1 MAHTLANLLTHVIF
15 STKDRQ
21 PLLTPDLRTDL
32 LAYMGGIVRNIHG
45 KLIDSNG
52 RPDHVHCLLSLPP
65 ALAVAEALRVI
76 KSNSSLWVHETRH
89 RSAFAWQRGYGAL
102 QRQPIQRTGGG
113 EVYSRPGAAPPQD
126 FLSGRI
132 HRLPEGA
139 PDPLRRAA
147 YLGVVSAA
155 PTGAVV
161 AVDALPPT
169 AHAVGYSLLP
179 SGLKKE
185 SPAFYQKAPTLGLHA
200 KPVTAE
206 M

>member
-1 MAHTLANLLTHVIF
+1 MCEPQRGRQTMAHTLANLLTHVIF

-89 RSAFAWQRGYGAL
+89 WSAFAWQRGYGAL

-161 AVDALPPT
+161 AVDASLPRLTP
-169 AHAVGYSLLP
+169 
-179 SGLKKE
+179 
-185 SPAFYQKAPTLGLHA
+185 
-200 KPVTAE
+200 
-206 M
+206 

>member
-1 MAHTLANLLTHVIF
+1 MSLSPVSSPRARGCSSAAGDQIELLPMGPRDAAPVSLRLA
-15 STKDRQ
+15 
-21 PLLTPDLRTDL
+21 
-32 LAYMGGIVRNIHG
+32 GGVR
-45 KLIDSNG
+45 
-52 RPDHVHCLLSLPP
+52 R
-65 ALAVAEALRVI
+65 
-76 KSNSSLWVHETRH
+76 
-89 RSAFAWQRGYGAL
+89 L

-179 SGLKKE
+179 SGLKT
-185 SPAFYQKAPTLGLHA
+185 KAWPFIKRHQC
-200 KPVTAE
+200 
-206 M
+206 